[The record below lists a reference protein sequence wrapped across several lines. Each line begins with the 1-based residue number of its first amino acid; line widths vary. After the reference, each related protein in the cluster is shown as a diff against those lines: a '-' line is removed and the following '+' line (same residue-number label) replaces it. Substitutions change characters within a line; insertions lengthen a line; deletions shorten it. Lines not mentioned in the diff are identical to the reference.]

1 MAIGKIADDSGSGLR
16 LKMVRRACCVWSHQ
30 WHNMIMKPKEQYFV
44 TSWFFGMAW
53 GYRTKS
59 IMTAVWSKNKN
70 KKKIYRNVNFCRKTI
85 DTSIW
90 KGVCTNMLDIFLIIW
105 LHMSNILTSL
115 IPCFIERCQ
124 NGTFSARIQ
133 FWKYQIIFFLVFQMV
148 YLVSI
153 S

>member
-1 MAIGKIADDSGSGLR
+1 MTLVLVEGWKWWEDHAAYDLINGTTWSWTRKNHALSPPASLAWLR
-16 LKMVRRACCVWSHQ
+16 VTEPNQLGQKYGGRRRIKRIYIE
-30 WHNMIMKPKEQYFV
+30 ML
-44 TSWFFGMAW
+44 TSAE
-53 GYRTKS
+53 
-59 IMTAVWSKNKN
+59 
-70 KKKIYRNVNFCRKTI
+70 KTI

-105 LHMSNILTSL
+105 LQMSNILTSL